1 MPLLL
6 RGCLHVCFWS
16 ASRRKT
22 EGRTLTVQSL
32 NGMDFLY
39 VLAILSIYS
48 DINMFIKRK
57 RNSSE
62 LVLKPCTS
70 YCVLAFG
77 SKMLT
82 QELTIGFPWWSSG

>member
-1 MPLLL
+1 MFVFGELAEAKL
-6 RGCLHVCFWS
+6 
-16 ASRRKT
+16 K
-22 EGRTLTVQSL
+22 GRTLTVQSL

-57 RNSSE
+57 RNNSE

-70 YCVLAFG
+70 DSVLVFG